1 MEEDSSLET
10 EDSSL
15 ETEDSSLEEEV
26 SSLED
31 SREEDSLV
39 EELSEVVSSFET
51 EEISLES
58 SELWEEK
65 EELSS
70 GWFEGR
76 VELEAPSVPPQE
88 ARRRAKAKVV
98 KVNGC
103 FMGASSDTFP

>member
-15 ETEDSSLEEEV
+15 ETEDSSLEEEG
-26 SSLED
+26 SPLED
-31 SREEDSLV
+31 SRDEETLV
-39 EELSEVVSSFET
+39 EELSEVVPSFEA
-51 EEISLES
+51 EERSLES

-70 GWFEGR
+70 DWFEGR

>member
-15 ETEDSSLEEEV
+15 ETEDSSLEEV
-26 SSLED
+26 SPLED

-39 EELSEVVSSFET
+39 EELSEVVSSIEGD
-51 EEISLES
+51 EISIES
-58 SELWEEK
+58 SELWEER

-98 KVNGC
+98 KANGC
-103 FMGASSDTFP
+103 FMDASSDTFP

>member
-15 ETEDSSLEEEV
+15 EEED

-39 EELSEVVSSFET
+39 KELSEAVSSIEGD
-51 EEISLES
+51 EISIES

-70 GWFEGR
+70 DWFEGR
-76 VELEAPSVPPQE
+76 VELETPSLPPQE

>member
-15 ETEDSSLEEEV
+15 ETEDSSLEEV
-26 SSLED
+26 SPLED

-39 EELSEVVSSFET
+39 EELSEVVSSIEGD
-51 EEISLES
+51 EISIES
-58 SELWEEK
+58 SELWEER

>member
-15 ETEDSSLEEEV
+15 EDV

-31 SREEDSLV
+31 SREEVSLV

-51 EEISLES
+51 EEVSLES
-58 SELWEEK
+58 TKDSEEREV
-65 EELSS
+65 LSS
-70 GWFEGR
+70 GLVEGR
-76 VELEAPSVPPQE
+76 VELEATSLPPQE
-88 ARRRAKAKVV
+88 ARRRVKAKVV